1 VQNVVTFKEVVD
13 IPDDA
18 TKSKIHAT
26 FRIAYIRDAVLPRAL
41 DDASFAALH
50 TTMIFNYMDIL
61 TSLQQS
67 PSFFQTL
74 FQRLRTVDIH
84 SEQAA
89 QLMSFLQVR
98 PLCAYARWVHALA
111 VRAVVLASPAARLAC
126 PLVDGN
132 GSQAAMRWQRVM
144 HGGNARAGTEAWMRC
159 RRSAT

>member
-1 VQNVVTFKEVVD
+1 MVTFKEVVD

-61 TSLQQS
+61 ASLQQS

-74 FQRLRTVDIH
+74 FEKLRTVDIH

-98 PLCAYARWVHALA
+98 CIHFRPFSCVSICCTLC
-111 VRAVVLASPAARLAC
+111 C
-126 PLVDGN
+126 K
-132 GSQAAMRWQRVM
+132 
-144 HGGNARAGTEAWMRC
+144 
-159 RRSAT
+159 